1 MSRIYHAR
9 GFRGMKFGFFLR
21 MNFVDTLLHV
31 ATEHRIVAK
40 SNVIKERKG
49 GGKIWSLLSLSS
61 LFYLAKL
68 RVTFP
73 FCENER
79 WRIMRS
85 VAAWKSMRRKRRGE
99 REPATLLLAD
109 CTLRVERSMQSQ
121 VQRCFMPKHVG
132 YFTSQSQQ
140 LLTCFLPLKS
150 IDA

>member
-99 REPATLLLAD
+99 RTSHAACRLHF
-109 CTLRVERSMQSQ
+109 ERSMQSQ